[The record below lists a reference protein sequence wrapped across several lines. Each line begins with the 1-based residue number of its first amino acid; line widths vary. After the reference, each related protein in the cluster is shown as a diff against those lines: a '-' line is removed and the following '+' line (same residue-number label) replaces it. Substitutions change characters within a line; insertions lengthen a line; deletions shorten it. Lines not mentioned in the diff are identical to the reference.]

1 MLFDTVLTG
10 SLERT
15 QGTWKLDTV
24 SFIVYFLM
32 ITFYM
37 ILKIL
42 SNACVRLTLFTRV
55 SNILMNG
62 LYMHLSIMIQVD
74 VDVAL

>member
-1 MLFDTVLTG
+1 
-10 SLERT
+10 
-15 QGTWKLDTV
+15 
-24 SFIVYFLM
+24 M

-42 SNACVRLTLFTRV
+42 SNACVRLTLFTRD